1 MVSATISV
9 IVPAA
14 GCGARAGLN
23 GNKIL
28 APIHGRPI
36 LAWTLQALIGAFEAS
51 SSPEATLLEVIVA
64 ARPEE
69 WGLVREAAAGLH
81 PPPRLVAG
89 GATRQDSVHRAVSA
103 ASGDF
108 VLVHDAARPCVSTD
122 VVQRTLAA
130 ALRHEAALA
139 ALPVSDTV
147 KRASGT
153 EPAMSAETLDRRTI
167 WLAQTPQIF
176 RRILLLEALKSADLA
191 SWQGTDCASLVERL
205 GHPVALVEG
214 SSENLK
220 VTFGQDVER
229 ASQVLSAR
237 F

>member
-1 MVSATISV
+1 M
-9 IVPAA
+9 PAA

-28 APIHGRPI
+28 APVHDRPI
-36 LAWTLQALIGAFEAS
+36 LAWTLQALIGAFEH
-51 SSPEATLLEVIVA
+51 SPEATLLEVIVA

-69 WGLVREAAAGLH
+69 WGLIREAAAGLQPAPH
-81 PPPRLVAG
+81 LVEG
-89 GATRQDSVHRAVSA
+89 GATRQDSVHSAVSA
-103 ASGDF
+103 ARGDV
-108 VLVHDAARPCVSTD
+108 VLVHDAARPCVTAD
-122 VVQRTLAA
+122 VVHRTLTA

-167 WLAQTPQIF
+167 WLAQTPQVF
-176 RRILLLEALKSADLA
+176 RRKLLLQALESAA
-191 SWQGTDCASLVERL
+191 QARWQGTDCASLVERL

-220 VTFGQDVER
+220 VTFGPDVER
-229 ASQVLSAR
+229 ASRVLSSR
-237 F
+237 C